1 MNMNGR
7 LGEAQRAGRE
17 EQRRLERRLGD
28 ESEREVPRCWR
39 QAGSERKE
47 ERGSDK

>member
-7 LGEAQRAGRE
+7 LGEAQRTGRE

-28 ESEREVPRCWR
+28 RSERAVPRCWR
-39 QAGSERKE
+39 QTGSERKE
-47 ERGSDK
+47 ETGI